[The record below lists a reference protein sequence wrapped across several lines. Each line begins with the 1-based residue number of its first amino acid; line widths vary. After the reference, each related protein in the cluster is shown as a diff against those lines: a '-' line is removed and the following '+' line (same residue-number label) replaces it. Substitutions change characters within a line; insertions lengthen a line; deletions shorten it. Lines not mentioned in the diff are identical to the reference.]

1 MTAPRLRS
9 LDALRGL
16 TMGAMVL
23 VNNPG
28 SWSAVYPPLLHAKWH
43 GCTFT
48 DLVFPFFLFIV
59 GAAMAFSSRTI
70 ATQGSWLQRWGPVLR
85 RAAILFALGL
95 FLNGFPF
102 YDLSSI
108 RVPGVLQ
115 RIALCYLLAIVI
127 VRVAAKFSRPIL
139 VQACAALGLLVVH
152 AGLLAL
158 GLRGWPTD
166 WLGVGPA
173 MNAADVKPALVHGA
187 GYLSS
192 VENTSRWLDL
202 LAIGKA
208 HLWSGAATDPEGLL
222 GTLSATVSTLAG
234 YWTGLW
240 VKREAQAAAGT
251 VARRVLLVG
260 AIALG
265 LGWAMNLA
273 MPWNKALWTPSYAVF
288 TAGWAL
294 VTLAALHAIQGRN
307 ARAAGWVLGPL
318 ETMGVNAIALFVAS
332 GVIGRVLTLIKVHDL
347 TLKAWIVERLFGF
360 WLKPI
365 DASLAFAL
373 LNVAAWFGVLW
384 VMQRRGWQIRV

>member
-28 SWSAVYPPLLHAKWH
+28 LWSNVYPPLLHAKWH

-59 GAAMAFSSRTI
+59 GVAMAFSSRTI
-70 ATQGSWLQRWGPVLR
+70 AREGSWWQRWSPVLR
-85 RAAILFALGL
+85 RTAILFALGL
-95 FLNGFPF
+95 VLNGFPF
-102 YDLSSI
+102 YDLSTI

-115 RIALCYLLAIVI
+115 RIALCYLIAIMI
-127 VRVAAKFSRPIL
+127 VRTAASFPRPI
-139 VQACAALGLLVVH
+139 VAQACAALALLLAH

-166 WLGVGPA
+166 GLGFGPA
-173 MNAADVKPALVHGA
+173 MNSADIKPALVHGT

-202 LAIGKA
+202 LVIGKA

-222 GTLSATVSTLAG
+222 GTLSATVSALAG

-240 VKREAQAAAGT
+240 VKARAAVDQGP
-251 VARRVLLVG
+251 VARGLLLVG
-260 AIALG
+260 AGALA
-265 LGWAMNLA
+265 LGWALHLV
-273 MPWNKALWTPSYAVF
+273 MPWNKALWTPSYTVF

-294 VTLAALHAIQGRN
+294 VTLAALHALPR
-307 ARAAGWVLGPL
+307 RAGWLLGPL

-332 GVIGRVLTLIKVHDL
+332 GLVGRLLTLIKVGD
-347 TLKAWIVERLFGF
+347 TSLKAWLVETLFAA
-360 WLKPI
+360 WLSPI
-365 DASLAFAL
+365 NASLAFAL